1 MATQSE
7 KSVSQSCPPS
17 ATGSTM
23 SIFWFAATTLLGAFL
38 VFQVQP
44 VISKC
49 VLPWFGGTPAV
60 WTTCMLFF
68 QVLLFT
74 GYLYAHLVR
83 TFFSLLIQGCIHLL
97 LLGIAAIA
105 LPIEPSNAWKPAGT
119 ESPTI
124 HLLWMLIFHVGL
136 PYFVLSST
144 GPLVQAWL
152 SYQDNSDRVYRLY
165 ALSNAGSST
174 QPRC

>member
-1 MATQSE
+1 MATRPEQSDP
-7 KSVSQSCPPS
+7 KTADAAQKQ
-17 ATGSTM
+17 GSL
-23 SIFWFAATTLLGAFL
+23 FWFAATTLLGAFL

-68 QVLLFT
+68 QLLLFG
-74 GYLYAHLVR
+74 GYLYAHLLR
-83 TFFSLLIQGCIHLL
+83 TFLRPAAQGCVHLVL
-97 LLGIAAIA
+97 LSSAALL
-105 LPIEPSNAWKPAGT
+105 LPIEPSDAWKPVGT
-119 ESPTI
+119 ESPI
-124 HLLWMLIFHVGL
+124 LHLLWMLLAHVGL

-152 SYQDNSDRVYRLY
+152 SYRDDSERV
-165 ALSNAGSST
+165 
-174 QPRC
+174 